1 MRITFKQIVTSFLA
15 LVATWGLLWLGQQ
28 VYQRDAVR
36 TPLGLAV
43 ARVPGVAR
51 AVVTGTGG
59 DETVAIW
66 LKPGASLSV
75 VYPAVQATVAR
86 MTGRTL
92 AVEIRDD
99 RTPAEAALYNSLR
112 FVVAQGEATGQYVAM
127 VDQVDRLAARAGDR
141 AELVL
146 GDNALYLTLTDAR
159 RHRLL
164 AVLPLNWGD
173 RHV

>member
-1 MRITFKQIVTSFLA
+1 VRITFRQIVTSFLA

-43 ARVPGVAR
+43 AHVPGVAR
-51 AVVTGTGG
+51 AVVSGTGD
-59 DETVAIW
+59 DETVAVW
-66 LKPGASLSV
+66 LKPDADLSV
-75 VYPAVQATVAR
+75 VYPAVEATVSR
-86 MTGRTL
+86 MAGRAL
-92 AVEIRDD
+92 PIDIHDD
-99 RTPAEAALYNSLR
+99 HTPQEAALYNTLR

-127 VDQVDRLAARAGDR
+127 VDQVNHLARAAGDR

-146 GDNALYLTLTDAR
+146 GDNALYLTLTDAHH
-159 RHRLL
+159 HRLL
-164 AVLPLNWGD
+164 AVLPLAWGD